1 MAESKNW
8 NLAVS
13 NEKINEEVSRFIAQ
27 ESGIKNRLLLASV
40 KSHKLENA
48 LSVHHLEKD
57 EYPIFFYD
65 DTLLCGGKDGF
76 LITNK
81 NVYVHEMFEESKK
94 IAISEL
100 KTITNHGNSILF
112 NSIRAPVSWIE
123 CEKMEGFLKS
133 ILIKKTE
140 PKKSASAKKT
150 SENKAK
156 NEEKQAE
163 KSSAEKIEFKGFL
176 HNTYGIGKG
185 MLIGE
190 AISHLE
196 ENGWTISPKKE
207 NEDYPES
214 HIFMAMPPKKAMGL
228 WFPLMLAKYDD
239 RKDGNNENVEK
250 LVGITHLFFDED
262 EEKIEK
268 VVMKECKKYGFK
280 EKHDE
285 NIDMDVWTKPAKGNK
300 IDYANAIFFGSD
312 ENWISVTSFLHEEID
327 KNPLYYQILQSVT
340 NEDDIEDGVSGDD
353 EESKTTGKTKKRR
366 NRTPK
371 SPTFEGLLYDDYG
384 IKRDMLVNDAITIL
398 KNEGWQIVENDDVE
412 PNITTLVPSGE
423 TTLYGLPLSGIAL
436 AECYLPPENFRSL
449 KEEENEGK
457 LAGIV
462 CYFPQSVEKKLSNFM
477 EKEFIQRYGLKRKD
491 NDEIGLP
498 VYAKLQEEKFLGLD
512 ISSEIDYARAL
523 VIDNSFS
530 DYVLV
535 YSFFSE
541 SRYANPF
548 FSTLRKEW
556 SDTLV
561 QQTDDDAKMMYNY
574 RTVGV
579 SEFYDETP
587 NEEFTKLLD
596 KWEDILQR
604 DDIKI
609 DVRNPKDRYSGTD
622 ASMIHTYK
630 TILEYYSPQKDAR
643 LNLEF
648 GRNSSRECFLHLY
661 YSKGK
666 HQIEGGVSMRYEY
679 STSLTDFAIKAKLCL
694 DSLLAHIGRTDLAK
708 LVAKFQAKKDAEDA
722 ERKRKEE
729 ELEKQKWEQEW
740 EQEQREQDEFE
751 DDFDNL

>member
-1 MAESKNW
+1 MDNRFLGFMNELQADCQSIFPRLYGNYWAIKNITKYSPDKDKICFIFTMKNTKKASFLGFPCTQLQFSFWSYNNEPFKCDDMSITLKIEDDNEVKKFYKTVDKFVQQYEMEKSVVADGTIDFLSKNSFTGFEIVTKNTKVELYCSW
-8 NLAVS
+8 LFKKFDVKKFKNNSSENEMDLLVEFFSSYS
-13 NEKINEEVSRFIAQ
+13 NVAEFFNK
-27 ESGIKNRLLLASV
+27 LL
-40 KSHKLENA
+40 K
-48 LSVHHLEKD
+48 
-57 EYPIFFYD
+57 
-65 DTLLCGGKDGF
+65 
-76 LITNK
+76 
-81 NVYVHEMFEESKK
+81 SKK
-94 IAISEL
+94 IAELL
-100 KTITNHGNSILF
+100 KTFSLDSVLLSCFQVDFDKINTD
-112 NSIRAPVSWIE
+112 W
-123 CEKMEGFLKS
+123 
-133 ILIKKTE
+133 LIKRPEQLEAFFT
-140 PKKSASAKKT
+140 SNAKILK
-150 SENKAK
+150 E
-156 NEEKQAE
+156 
-163 KSSAEKIEFKGFL
+163 
-176 HNTYGIGKG
+176 Y
-185 MLIGE
+185 LI
-190 AISHLE
+190 
-196 ENGWTISPKKE
+196 
-207 NEDYPES
+207 D
-214 HIFMAMPPKKAMGL
+214 
-228 WFPLMLAKYDD
+228 
-239 RKDGNNENVEK
+239 
-250 LVGITHLFFDED
+250 
-262 EEKIEK
+262 
-268 VVMKECKKYGFK
+268 
-280 EKHDE
+280 
-285 NIDMDVWTKPAKGNK
+285 
-300 IDYANAIFFGSD
+300 DYANSTEKGVCEYYLSEEDDDSD
-312 ENWISVTSFLHEEID
+312 DDEID
-327 KNPLYYQILQSVT
+327 E
-340 NEDDIEDGVSGDD
+340 EDFDD

-436 AECYLPPENFRSL
+436 AECYLPPENFRSP

-574 RTVGV
+574 KTVGA